1 MNERLMNRL
10 RELIVGGLFVI
21 APLCLSIIV
30 IKMGYNFIENS
41 VVGDVS
47 AWLVRALLP
56 HAVQAHFEG
65 GHVPGLSILLTAMLL
80 AVLGLVASFTLG
92 KGFLNKIDTLCLRV
106 PVLRAIYAAARK
118 VLNTLGE
125 SNKNRFQKV
134 VFIEWPTPGIN
145 TLAFVTSELETPGKP
160 KQYVLFV
167 PHMPNPT
174 SGFIV
179 VIEASKVKESS
190 MKPSEAL
197 QFGLSLGVLAPPGLI
212 DEISQR
218 S

>member
-21 APLCLSIIV
+21 APLCLSII
-30 IKMGYNFIENS
+30 IIRMGYNFIENS
-41 VVGDVS
+41 VVGEVS
-47 AWLVRALLP
+47 AWLARSLLP
-56 HAVQAHFEG
+56 HAVQAVFKD
-65 GHVPGLSILLTAMLL
+65 GHIPGMSVLL
-80 AVLGLVASFTLG
+80 AVVLLSLLGLIGSFAFG
-92 KGFLNKIDTLCLRV
+92 KAIHHKLDELCLRV
-106 PVLRAIYAAARK
+106 PVLRVIYSAVRK
-118 VLNTLGE
+118 VLDTLGE
-125 SNKNRFQKV
+125 SKKNRFQKV

-145 TLAFVTSELETPGKP
+145 TLAFVTSELDEPGKP
-160 KQYVLFV
+160 KHCVLFV

-179 VIEASKVKESS
+179 VVEASKVKEST

-197 QFGLSLGVLAPPGLI
+197 QFGMSLGVLESPHLLE
-212 DEISQR
+212 EISQD